1 MAREG
6 LSALLCAGVVSILVF
21 VPSSAQSGPV
31 EEREAIAARLAVQ
44 TALQHGRELV
54 TRGTYETA
62 VHLLERELSRI
73 NGNRDYLAVLR
84 EAYRGYVK
92 ELRKANKDAEAEIYY
107 RRLVILDPGASLDAG
122 ANRTTAPAPQ
132 PATKVQAPEQS
143 KPGPVARGKLD
154 DPFRPE
160 NSREYKDARAQLEK
174 AEQEFAT
181 ARYEAAGRLFEQAH
195 QLDKHAFSDDARM
208 RWGYCK
214 LFRPSSM

>member
-92 ELRKANKDAEAEIYY
+92 ELRLANKDSDAEMYS
-107 RRLVILDPGASLDAG
+107 RRLLILDPGAALDG
-122 ANRTTAPAPQ
+122 A
-132 PATKVQAPEQS
+132 
-143 KPGPVARGKLD
+143 
-154 DPFRPE
+154 
-160 NSREYKDARAQLEK
+160 
-174 AEQEFAT
+174 
-181 ARYEAAGRLFEQAH
+181 
-195 QLDKHAFSDDARM
+195 M
-208 RWGYCK
+208 R
-214 LFRPSSM
+214 